1 MESPFEEGNLE
12 TIINVL
18 ENIELNNM
26 SQDPEIK
33 AWAENITKPEFQLV
47 DSLIKLFLDN
57 VNDVKNTN
65 NILKVLRYF

>member
-1 MESPFEEGNLE
+1 MESPEGNLE

-18 ENIELNNM
+18 ENIELNNL
-26 SQDPEIK
+26 SQNPDII

-65 NILKVLRYF
+65 NILKVLR